1 MIAYLGNWRECPTAE
16 QVAQYTHI
24 VIAFAVS
31 YTWNP
36 SKNQCSQT
44 CQIADPPICNNSPN
58 PGLVQQWQAAGKKVI
73 LSFGGAGMGGSWASD
88 NNDCWEYCYGREAQV
103 TNRLVEIV
111 KHCRDEE
118 KDMDELTLME
128 LLEPVRR
135 VADVKA
141 MAEYMGID
149 AKNESHLLWI
159 AKMAVLDDLPDGWRE
174 EILPT
179 GELTYVNN
187 ETNERTSEHP
197 TEHFFRR
204 LLMRERRK
212 PRPRVSFVQEA
223 FDWPP
228 ARYRD
233 DVDPKGRT
241 LRTKVIPASGS
252 FLDFYDVYGRQFWYN
267 VVTERVTLDLME
279 VKLEPAVIMVQRVFR
294 AHKARARLWEVHGAA
309 KKIGS
314 AWRTF
319 KFNRLTEEVSQR
331 REKAV
336 EIIQKFYRLKR
347 LRLEC
352 SRELFKQV
360 GLIGKPSF
368 ARYDKSVE
376 GLMQS
381 NYSFF
386 VVRRHVVTLQ
396 RRWRQKMAE
405 RRGIK
410 PPKKGKGGR
419 PQRNKGGAHN
429 LANRSAWE
437 D

>member
-1 MIAYLGNWRECPTAE
+1 MVANEGPKGEPVFVNKILGLRVK
-16 QVAQYTHI
+16 Q
-24 VIAFAVS
+24 
-31 YTWNP
+31 NP
-36 SKNQCSQT
+36 IEPRFK
-44 CQIADPPICNNSPN
+44 
-58 PGLVQQWQAAGKKVI
+58 
-73 LSFGGAGMGGSWASD
+73 
-88 NNDCWEYCYGREAQV
+88 
-103 TNRLVEIV
+103 RLVEIV
-111 KHCRDEE
+111 KHCREEE

-252 FLDFYDVYGRQFWYN
+252 FLDFYDVYGRQFW
-267 VVTERVTLDLME
+267 
-279 VKLEPAVIMVQRVFR
+279 
-294 AHKARARLWEVHGAA
+294 
-309 KKIGS
+309 
-314 AWRTF
+314 
-319 KFNRLTEEVSQR
+319 
-331 REKAV
+331 
-336 EIIQKFYRLKR
+336 
-347 LRLEC
+347 
-352 SRELFKQV
+352 
-360 GLIGKPSF
+360 
-368 ARYDKSVE
+368 
-376 GLMQS
+376 
-381 NYSFF
+381 
-386 VVRRHVVTLQ
+386 
-396 RRWRQKMAE
+396 
-405 RRGIK
+405 
-410 PPKKGKGGR
+410 
-419 PQRNKGGAHN
+419 
-429 LANRSAWE
+429 
-437 D
+437 

>member
-1 MIAYLGNWRECPTAE
+1 MVANERPKDEPVFVNRILGLRVK
-16 QVAQYTHI
+16 Q
-24 VIAFAVS
+24 
-31 YTWNP
+31 NP
-36 SKNQCSQT
+36 IEPRFK
-44 CQIADPPICNNSPN
+44 
-58 PGLVQQWQAAGKKVI
+58 
-73 LSFGGAGMGGSWASD
+73 
-88 NNDCWEYCYGREAQV
+88 
-103 TNRLVEIV
+103 RLVEIV